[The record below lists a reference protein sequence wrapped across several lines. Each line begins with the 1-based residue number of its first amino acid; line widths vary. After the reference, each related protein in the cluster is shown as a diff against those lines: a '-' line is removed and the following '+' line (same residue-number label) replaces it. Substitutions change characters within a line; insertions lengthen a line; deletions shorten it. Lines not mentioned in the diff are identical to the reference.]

1 MDTNTTP
8 ARLPKLLP
16 WLAHKAGISEARAEV
31 LWQAAQRHAASR
43 TGESGTPAHAQAAMD
58 RLLILIAD
66 ESRRED
72 AASFGLR
79 CWARL
84 NASLWQAP
92 IALCDAM
99 ALSTTRGWRI
109 IGGLSRPC

>member
-16 WLAHKAGISEARAEV
+16 WLAHKAGISDQRAEV
-31 LWQAAQRHAASR
+31 LWQAAERFAAAR
-43 TGESGTPAHAQAAMD
+43 NESGTPAHAKAAMD
-58 RLLILIAD
+58 RLLTLIAD

-92 IALCDAM
+92 VALFDAM
-99 ALSTTRGWRI
+99 ALNTTRGWRI
-109 IGGLSRPC
+109 LGESSRPC

>member
-1 MDTNTTP
+1 MDTKSTQEKF
-8 ARLPKLLP
+8 PKLLP
-16 WLAHKAGISEARAEV
+16 WLAHKAGIGEQRAET
-31 LWQAAQRHAASR
+31 LWRTALRHAATREHGSAR
-43 TGESGTPAHAQAAMD
+43 DAAAMS
-58 RLLILIAD
+58 RLLELIAE

-92 IALCDAM
+92 VALYDAL
-99 ALSTTRGWRI
+99 ALNAARGWRV
-109 IGGLSRPC
+109 IGQSIRPC